1 MENLIFGTIVVILCS
16 FGYYFSW
23 RFYKKNEF
31 KKSLLLI
38 ILCGF
43 SFYLFVSTD
52 FFLHAWDERYHAL
65 VAKNLINHP
74 FIPTLYDHPIFPYDY
89 QNWPGNHIWLHKQP
103 MPLWLMAGSMK
114 MFGINE
120 IALRL
125 PSIIMSTLSIF
136 LTYKIG
142 RYTFNEKVGLLASF
156 LFSIN
161 GLVIELTGGR
171 VSTDH
176 VDIAFMFFVLLS
188 IYFCAKIAQQKSSFF
203 AILIGLSLG
212 AAILTKW
219 LVGLIV
225 LPVWLLFLI
234 DTNQF
239 KIRTIIFQFFL
250 IVSTALIVALP
261 WQIYIFNSFPN
272 EASYEASFNLRHF
285 TEVVEGRS
293 GSLFYFINKIRINY
307 GELIYLPLIWFS
319 WKIIKNRSDYKKLAL
334 LVWFIVP
341 LLIFSFA
348 KTKMQG
354 YLLFTSPALF
364 IITSG
369 FFFMLLEWRKG
380 LNKKLFVN
388 IILILL
394 IVFPVRYG
402 IERIKPFN
410 IMERSPKW
418 VQDLKDFNTKNIKN
432 GVLLNYEQPIEAMF
446 YTNLTAYSFTP
457 EKDDIIELVN
467 NGYAV
472 FINDKNISDNIKSIE
487 GIKVIH
493 LDTP

>member
-1 MENLIFGTIVVILCS
+1 MENLIFGIIVVILCS
-16 FGYYFSW
+16 IGYYFSW

-31 KKSLLLI
+31 TKSLLLI
-38 ILCGF
+38 ILCGL

-74 FIPTLYDHPIFPYDY
+74 FIPTLYDNPVFPYDY

-114 MFGINE
+114 IFGVNE

-136 LTYKIG
+136 LTYRIG
-142 RYTFNEKVGLLASF
+142 TYIFNEKTGLLASF

-188 IYFCAKIAQQKSSFF
+188 IYFCTKIAQQKSSFF
-203 AILIGLSLG
+203 TILIGLSLG

-225 LPVWLLFLI
+225 LPVWFLFLI

-239 KIRTIIFQFFL
+239 KIKTIIFQFIL

-272 EASYEASFNLRHF
+272 EANYEASFNLRHF
-285 TEVVEGRS
+285 TEVIEGRS
-293 GSLFYFINKIRINY
+293 GSVFYFINK
-307 GELIYLPLIWFS
+307 
-319 WKIIKNRSDYKKLAL
+319 KIVASD
-334 LVWFIVP
+334 
-341 LLIFSFA
+341 
-348 KTKMQG
+348 
-354 YLLFTSPALF
+354 
-364 IITSG
+364 
-369 FFFMLLEWRKG
+369 
-380 LNKKLFVN
+380 
-388 IILILL
+388 
-394 IVFPVRYG
+394 
-402 IERIKPFN
+402 
-410 IMERSPKW
+410 
-418 VQDLKDFNTKNIKN
+418 
-432 GVLLNYEQPIEAMF
+432 
-446 YTNLTAYSFTP
+446 
-457 EKDDIIELVN
+457 
-467 NGYAV
+467 
-472 FINDKNISDNIKSIE
+472 
-487 GIKVIH
+487 
-493 LDTP
+493 